1 MQHNQ
6 MSFTT
11 NFIPNGE
18 IMNNFLLLYMRIR
31 DVLFNITLCNLPST
45 VRLQKK
51 KSIQIV
57 GKGAE
62 IKLSLFM
69 EVVIVYV
76 EKIPRN
82 LPNAS

>member
-1 MQHNQ
+1 
-6 MSFTT
+6 
-11 NFIPNGE
+11 
-18 IMNNFLLLYMRIR
+18 MRIR

-45 VRLQKK
+45 IRLQKI
-51 KSIQIV
+51 KSIPIV

-62 IKLSLFM
+62 LKLSLFM

-82 LPNAS
+82 LPNGFLN